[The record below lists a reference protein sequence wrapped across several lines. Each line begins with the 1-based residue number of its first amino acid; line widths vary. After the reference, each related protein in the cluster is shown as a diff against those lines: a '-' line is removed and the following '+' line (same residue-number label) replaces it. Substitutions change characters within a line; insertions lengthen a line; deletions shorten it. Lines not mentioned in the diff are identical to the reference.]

1 MTTVIIDTRST
12 EAKKILE
19 FLKTTKYSRVI
30 EDKNETID
38 NINNG
43 LKELNLA
50 RNGKLKGKTSKR
62 FLSEL

>member
-30 EDKNETID
+30 EDENETID
-38 NINNG
+38 IIKKG
-43 LKELNLA
+43 LKELDLA
-50 RNGKLKGKTSKR
+50 RNGKLKGKTSKQ

>member
-19 FLKTTKYSRVI
+19 FLKTTRYAKVI

-38 NINNG
+38 IINHG
-43 LKELNLA
+43 LKELDLA
-50 RNGKLKGKTSKR
+50 RNGKLEGKTSKQ

>member
-19 FLKTTKYSRVI
+19 FLKATKYSRVI
-30 EDKNETID
+30 EDNSETID
-38 NINNG
+38 MINHG
-43 LKELNLA
+43 LKELDLA
-50 RNGKLKGKTSKR
+50 RVGELKGKTAKQ